1 MVVLYYGS
9 SLGGMSLGSMI
20 AHNAGWVVTSSA
32 YPSEF
37 CASFDVKHGN

>member
-9 SLGGMSLGSMI
+9 SLGGMSYGSMI
-20 AHNAGWVVTSSA
+20 AHAGWVVTSSA